1 MIEIEFKPDIEHI
14 QQDLLRLSNE
24 LRDKII
30 YRATV
35 QAAKPYKD
43 LMRSLAPKETGALRD
58 TIGHAKINDRQKGRL
73 SIPTDQAAVLVGP
86 VRRVTVRTVKYS
98 VPDGEGGTITFNVAR
113 KGHRS
118 RIANIL
124 EGGARP
130 HKINAKRGEFLA
142 VHGIGFVKVVN
153 HPGIK
158 ALRFM
163 ERSWSSAGNRPNDLF
178 YESLARHLDRVEA
191 KTAA

>member
-1 MIEIEFKPDIEHI
+1 MIDVEFEPKIEDIQE
-14 QQDLLRLSNE
+14 DLRRLSDE

-73 SIPTDQAAVLVGP
+73 SIPLDQAAVLVGP
-86 VRRVTVRTVKYS
+86 VRRVTVRMVRYS
-98 VPDGEGGTITFNVAR
+98 IPDGEGGTVTFNVSK
-113 KGHRS
+113 KGSRS

-124 EGGARP
+124 EGGSKP
-130 HKINAKRGEFLA
+130 HKIEAKRAEFLA
-142 VHGIGFVKVVN
+142 VRGVGFVKRVD
-153 HPGIK
+153 HPGVR

-163 ERSWSSAGNRPNDLF
+163 QRTWASAGNRPNDLF
-178 YESLARHLDRVEA
+178 YQSLSRHLDRVKA